1 MTRPPIPDQVLRQR
15 IVAIAR
21 RLSPTQIDVLTGAL
35 LDNGVGVLEVTLDGE
50 GALATLATL
59 EGSGLLLGAGTVMSV
74 REAEEAVE
82 AGARFVVSPHT
93 DEAVVTWA
101 VDNGVPVMPG
111 AQTPTEIARAWD
123 LGCSAVKLFPASVGG
138 PGLLRTL
145 RGPFRQ
151 VSFVATGGI
160 TADNAGEYLDAGAV
174 AVGVGSWLT
183 GSSDRSVVV
192 QRAAALA
199 AIMSR

>member
-1 MTRPPIPDQVLRQR
+1 MTRPPIPDQIARQR
-15 IVAIAR
+15 VVAIAR
-21 RLSPTQIDVLTGAL
+21 RLSPAQIDVLTGAL

-50 GALATLATL
+50 DAVATIADL

-74 REAEEAVE
+74 QQAETAVE
-82 AGARFVVSPHT
+82 AGARFIVSPHT

>member
-15 IVAIAR
+15 VVAIAR
-21 RLSPTQIDVLTGAL
+21 RLSPAQIDVLTGAL

-151 VSFVATGGI
+151 VSFVPTGGI